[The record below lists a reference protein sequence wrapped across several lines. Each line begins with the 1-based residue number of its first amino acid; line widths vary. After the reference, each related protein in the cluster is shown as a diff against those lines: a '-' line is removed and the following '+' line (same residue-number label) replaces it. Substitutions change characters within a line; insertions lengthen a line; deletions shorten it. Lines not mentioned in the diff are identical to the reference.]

1 MVSHHLPSQWSNKQA
16 YVDIFPGHLL
26 FFTTLYMPPL
36 LYLNILGFAM
46 QRLVWELT
54 APGCFGNL
62 EQSFPTTDA
71 WLVASHG
78 FATFQ
83 QQKSP

>member
-1 MVSHHLPSQWSNKQA
+1 M
-16 YVDIFPGHLL
+16 DIFPGHLL

-54 APGCFGNL
+54 APGCFGSL

-71 WLVASHG
+71 
-78 FATFQ
+78 
-83 QQKSP
+83 